1 VDLPDCSCLTYR
13 SDGAAA
19 TTVPNRL
26 TDTAREVLRRSEI
39 CRSLVTNSLEQCGAG
54 LDARVKAE
62 LIFPLSKVVFPAM
75 PNSHDYSELRTK
87 LQQFAA
93 ELARDGTFKCQSTK
107 LTLFHPSA
115 STGMHICLA
124 QAMLECILKY
134 NSNVRALIP
143 ALEET
148 IQALDTDATYN
159 NSYVAA
165 ALFTGI
171 AHSKLGGA

>member
-1 VDLPDCSCLTYR
+1 
-13 SDGAAA
+13 
-19 TTVPNRL
+19 
-26 TDTAREVLRRSEI
+26 
-39 CRSLVTNSLEQCGAG
+39 
-54 LDARVKAE
+54 
-62 LIFPLSKVVFPAM
+62 
-75 PNSHDYSELRTK
+75 
-87 LQQFAA
+87 
-93 ELARDGTFKCQSTK
+93 
-107 LTLFHPSA
+107 
-115 STGMHICLA
+115 MHICLA

>member
-1 VDLPDCSCLTYR
+1 
-13 SDGAAA
+13 
-19 TTVPNRL
+19 
-26 TDTAREVLRRSEI
+26 
-39 CRSLVTNSLEQCGAG
+39 
-54 LDARVKAE
+54 
-62 LIFPLSKVVFPAM
+62 
-75 PNSHDYSELRTK
+75 
-87 LQQFAA
+87 
-93 ELARDGTFKCQSTK
+93 
-107 LTLFHPSA
+107 
-115 STGMHICLA
+115 
-124 QAMLECILKY
+124 MLECILKY

>member
-1 VDLPDCSCLTYR
+1 MFACTPDA
-13 SDGAAA
+13 SDSAA

-26 TDTAREVLRRSEI
+26 TPTARKVVQRSKI
-39 CRSLVTNSLEQCGAG
+39 CCSLVTNSLEQYCAG
-54 LDARVKAE
+54 LDVRVKAQ
-62 LIFPLSKVVFPAM
+62 LIFPLSKVVFSAM
-75 PNSHDYSELRTK
+75 PNSDDYSELRTK

-93 ELARDGTFKCQSTK
+93 ELTEDGTFKCQSTT
-107 LTLFHPSA
+107 LTLFHPRA
-115 STGMHICLA
+115 PTGVHIYLA

-134 NSNVRALIP
+134 NSSVRASIP

-148 IQALDTDATYN
+148 IQAPNTDSAYN

-171 AHSKLGGA
+171 AHSMLVGA